1 MAEEQTLQVPRHI
14 GVIMDG
20 NGRWAKLRGLPR
32 YAGHSVGAKT
42 FRKIAEYAN
51 QIGVEYLTVYAFS
64 TENWKRP
71 KKEVDTILE
80 LMMDY
85 LRDAE
90 SYVKLNIKTNFIG
103 DLSVFSQEMRDLMDH
118 AIKLS
123 ENATGLTVNIAINY
137 GGRRELA
144 QATQAIA
151 REVAAGT
158 LDPETITE
166 DTVAAH
172 LYTAGQP
179 DVDLLIRPSGEYRLS
194 NFMLWQTA
202 YAEYVFMNTLW
213 PDFSERMLDAAIKEY
228 NKRNRRFGGAS

>member
-1 MAEEQTLQVPRHI
+1 MADQLIPQHI
-14 GVIMDG
+14 GIIMDG

-42 FRKIAEYAN
+42 FRRIAEYCN
-51 QIGVEYLTVYAFS
+51 RIGVRYLTVYAFS

-71 KKEVDTILE
+71 QKEVDTILE

-90 SYVKLNIKTNFIG
+90 SYVKLNIKTHFIG
-103 DLSVFSQEMRDLMDH
+103 DLSAFSEEMRQMMDH
-118 AIKLS
+118 AEKLS
-123 ENATGLTVNIAINY
+123 ENATGLIVNIAINY

-144 QATQAIA
+144 QAMQKIA
-151 REVAAGT
+151 AEVKSGA
-158 LDPETITE
+158 LLPEEIDE
-166 DTVAAH
+166 STVAAH

-213 PDFSERMLDAAIKEY
+213 PDFSEKMLDNAIREFQ
-228 NKRNRRFGGAS
+228 KRNRRFGGAE